1 MKEKLKLL
9 ISRQD
14 FVNDLA
20 KKLKV
25 KNETIEWYFR
35 TKIPTIHLQ
44 KIEELLDFQLELDK
58 KTREMNVIAW
68 EDV

>member
-1 MKEKLKLL
+1 MKEKLKQL

-35 TKIPTIHLQ
+35 TSIPSRHLQ
-44 KIEELLDFQLELDK
+44 KIEDCLNFQLELDK
-58 KTREMNVIAW
+58 QTRERNVIAW
-68 EDV
+68 EKL